1 MEIGQRSVCVFVCL
15 CTNVCYGL
23 TCSFVC
29 LISPWR
35 KWKRKQS
42 RPNQNQVTLLS
53 GPSLTF
59 TAFLWLRA
67 RALQRKAPLR
77 RITDLLASVN
87 LHITQRLT
95 SRGSYLKK
103 KDIMQQETL
112 RIYHSQFLTR
122 IFREEK
128 EGNLA
133 GGAVCVL
140 SHNVSAFL
148 FSLLNSLLLCVC
160 MCILLLT

>member
-1 MEIGQRSVCVFVCL
+1 MEIGQRSVCVFVRP
-15 CTNVCYGL
+15 CTDVCYGL
-23 TCSFVC
+23 TCAFVRSV
-29 LISPWR
+29 SPWR

-42 RPNQNQVTLLS
+42 RPNQNQVTPLS
-53 GPSLTF
+53 GPRLTF

-67 RALQRKAPLR
+67 RSLQREAPLH

-87 LHITQRLT
+87 LHIKQRLT

-103 KDIMQQETL
+103 KDIEQQETV
-112 RIYHSQFLTR
+112 RIYHSRFLTR

-140 SHNVSAFL
+140 SHNISAFL
-148 FSLLNSLLLCVC
+148 FSLLNSLSLRMCVRAFYR
-160 MCILLLT
+160 

>member
-1 MEIGQRSVCVFVCL
+1 MFVTGSRAL
-15 CTNVCYGL
+15 F
-23 TCSFVC
+23 CSRY
-29 LISPWR
+29 LRGESG
-35 KWKRKQS
+35 KENNLS
-42 RPNQNQVTLLS
+42 PNQNQVTPLS
-53 GPSLTF
+53 GPRLTF

-67 RALQRKAPLR
+67 RALQREAPLQ

-87 LHITQRLT
+87 LHIKQRLT

-103 KDIMQQETL
+103 KDIMQQETV
-112 RIYHSQFLTR
+112 RIYHSEFLTR

-140 SHNVSAFL
+140 SHNISFFL
-148 FSLLNSLLLCVC
+148 FSLLNSFSLCVYFSVDSC
-160 MCILLLT
+160 PKKVK